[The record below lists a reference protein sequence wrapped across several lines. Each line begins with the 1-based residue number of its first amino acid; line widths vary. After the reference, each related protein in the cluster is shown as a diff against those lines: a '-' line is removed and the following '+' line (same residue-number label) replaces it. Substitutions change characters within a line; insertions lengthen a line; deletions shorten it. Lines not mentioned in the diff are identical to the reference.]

1 MTKTKIGYSDAY
13 KTTIETIKPL
23 GTESLLLS
31 ECVGHIAAENVMAEA
46 NSPSANTSLKDGYAL
61 QALSILKASVEN
73 PIVLNLSGNAAAG
86 QDIVQPIRPGNTVR
100 ILTGAKIPEGSD
112 TVVAEEFVSVIDN
125 KIEITVPTEQGKNI
139 LTEGSDTSI
148 GENLIKKGE
157 ILTPGIIGRL
167 ASGGCSKISVFRKPK
182 VAIIATGDEVLLPGQ
197 PLSRGK
203 LYASNMLTLNSWCH
217 HFGMTTTLDIVK
229 DNQVDLEHCLQ
240 KAVETHDAIIT
251 SGGAWTGDKDLV
263 ARSLESLGWKKFY
276 HRVRLGPGKAAG
288 FGLLAQKPVFIL
300 PGGPPSNLVAFLML
314 ALPGILKLSGHH
326 LPELSKIHV
335 HLKQSIRSQ
344 NNWAHAEFGR
354 LEHSDSG
361 FVFDPISKSVSRLKS
376 MADADVL
383 LLIPEGKSK
392 IDKDESA
399 FVYDL
404 RI

>member
-13 KTTIETIKPL
+13 KTTIETIEAM

-31 ECVGHIAAENVMAEA
+31 ECVGHIAAENVTAKV
-46 NSPSANTSLKDGYAL
+46 NSPSADTSLKDGYAL
-61 QALSILKASVEN
+61 QAVSILKASAEN
-73 PIVLNLSGNAAAG
+73 PIVLNLFGNAAAG
-86 QDIVQPIRPGNTVR
+86 QDVVQPIKPGNTTR

-112 TVVAEEFVSVIDN
+112 TVVAEEFVSALGN
-125 KIEITVPTEQGKNI
+125 KIRIAVPTIQGKNI
-139 LTEGSDTSI
+139 LPEGTDTRI
-148 GENLIKKGE
+148 GEELLKKGE

-167 ASGGCSKISVFRKPK
+167 ASGGCSKVSVFKKPK

-240 KAVETHDAIIT
+240 NAVETHDAIIT

-263 ARSLESLGWKKFY
+263 ARSFESLGWEKHY

-288 FGLLAQKPVFIL
+288 FGLLTQKPVFIL

-314 ALPGILKLSGHH
+314 ALPGLLKLSGYQ
-326 LPELSKIHV
+326 LPELPKIKV
-335 HLKQSIRSQ
+335 RLKQPIRSQ
-344 NNWAHAEFGR
+344 NGWAHAEFGR
-354 LEHSDSG
+354 LENSDSG
-361 FVFDPISKSVSRLKS
+361 MIFDPIGKSGSRLKS
-376 MADADVL
+376 MADADAL
-383 LLIPEGKSK
+383 LLIPEGKSQLN
-392 IDKDESA
+392 KDESV